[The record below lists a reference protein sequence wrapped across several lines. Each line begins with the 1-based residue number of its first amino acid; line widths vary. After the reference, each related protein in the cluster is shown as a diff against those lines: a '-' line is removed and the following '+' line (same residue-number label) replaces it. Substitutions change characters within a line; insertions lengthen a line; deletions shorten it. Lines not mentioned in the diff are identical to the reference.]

1 MLPFAFAG
9 STELHRISLLLFHLM
24 VVRLVTEGDAL
35 LPQLRQPLAV
45 DLDAVGS
52 GSRGVVSEDIAH
64 VVEQAR
70 GRQHNRRRTLLA
82 ALNSIHEHSR
92 VGMSAV
98 IRFREPLV
106 GSIGVLLN
114 TFPREV
120 QLSQQILCVFTA
132 DSLR

>member
-1 MLPFAFAG
+1 M
-9 STELHRISLLLFHLM
+9 I
-24 VVRLVTEGDAL
+24 VRLVAEGDAL
-35 LPQLRQPLAV
+35 LPQPRQPLAV

-52 GSRGVVSEDIAH
+52 GSRGVVSENIAH
-64 VVEQAR
+64 VVEQPGGGQQDG
-70 GRQHNRRRTLLA
+70 GRLLFA
-82 ALNSIHEHSR
+82 ALHAFHEKFR
-92 VGMSAV
+92 VGVAAV
-98 IRFREPLV
+98 VRLCEPLV